1 MLNIKYMKKRVK
13 EMLYDYIKNK
23 DIENFKNYYLKNSID
38 LSQNDNYLLKNAIVE
53 ESYEIAEF
61 IISNN
66 NKLHINKNSVL
77 SDSLNIFNITRS
89 KKLFDI
95 IKLLIKNEKVKKYY
109 KKDLNNNELI
119 IYEDFKKIDN
129 YIKVSKF

>member
-1 MLNIKYMKKRVK
+1 
-13 EMLYDYIKNK
+13 MLYDYIKNK

-77 SDSLNIFNITRS
+77 SDSLNIFNMTRS

-95 IKLLIKNEKVKKYY
+95 IKLLIKNEKVKKNY
-109 KKDLNNNELI
+109 KKDLNNNDLI
-119 IYEDFKKIDN
+119 IYEDFRKIDN